1 MPMLASGA
9 VRRLLN
15 LQRDDDRS
23 MALLD
28 KARVALENIAREDL
42 WAPVQEHR
50 NATDPLSDDALRD
63 ILFRTGKAALN
74 AMLDHNAQGDPS

>member
-1 MPMLASGA
+1 MTTLASGA
-9 VRRLLN
+9 VRRLLT

-42 WAPVQEHR
+42 WTPVQEHR